1 MLVCNNSVLAIV
13 GFHLLKPPVL
23 SPLAN
28 FSVLAIIG
36 ATLDFLGALLADSRA
51 EGALG
56 VFADAGAVILA
67 FFTKPIFLASRLL
80 PTIGIKV
87 PFFS

>member
-1 MLVCNNSVLAIV
+1 
-13 GFHLLKPPVL
+13 L

-36 ATLDFLGALLADSRA
+36 ATLDFLGALGSRA
-51 EGALG
+51 EGALA
-56 VFADAGAVILA
+56 VFADPGAVILA

-87 PFFS
+87 PFFSCARLTPLGTLAAESM